1 MPGTTRHRPLY
12 ELRLYAAGPQG
23 RSSQP
28 TDRTAMVTELLPDIP
43 TRKSLVH
50 IIHIPLLS
58 SNMTMTALSWAMQPL
73 LPDHDQYP

>member
-1 MPGTTRHRPLY
+1 
-12 ELRLYAAGPQG
+12 
-23 RSSQP
+23 
-28 TDRTAMVTELLPDIP
+28 MVTELLPDIP

-73 LPDHDQYP
+73 LPDLDQYP